1 MKSMYVPVE
10 SGYIF
15 CKTIGKGRP
24 LLLLHGSEE
33 NHEIFDKQVA
43 YFSSYY
49 QVIVLDSRGH
59 GRSDHGPDPLT
70 FKQMTQDIVAVL
82 NDLRLKS
89 VSVIG
94 FSDGGNLALY
104 LASHYPEKVSKMILI
119 GANFKA
125 EGLKLSAW
133 VQVKW
138 QYRYLNELGKVF
150 PASRRRKEVIDLM
163 LHQLDLKET
172 DLKKIQAPT
181 LIVAGEFDVIKLQH
195 TNEMHQLIANSQMV
209 IVPKANH
216 FLMVEEDEVF
226 NRLADRFLQKS
237 SIR

>member
-1 MKSMYVPVE
+1 MKSIYIPVE
-10 SGYIF
+10 AGYLF
-15 CKTIGKGRP
+15 CKTIGKGKP
-24 LLLLHGSEE
+24 LVLLHGSEE
-33 NHEIFDKQVA
+33 NHEIFEKQMA
-43 YFSSYY
+43 YFSSHY

-59 GRSDHGPDPLT
+59 GRSDHGTGPLT
-70 FKQMTQDIVAVL
+70 FKQMTQDIVEVL
-82 NDLRLKS
+82 NYLKIKS

-104 LASHYPEKVSKMILI
+104 LASHYPEKIDKMILI

-125 EGLKLSAW
+125 DGLKLSAW
-133 VQVKW
+133 LQVKW
-138 QYRYLNELGKVF
+138 QYSYLNGLGKIF

-181 LIVAGEFDVIKLQH
+181 LIVAGEFDVIKRQH
-195 TNEMHQLIANSQMV
+195 TNEVHRLIATSQLV
-209 IVPKANH
+209 IVPKATH
-216 FLMVEEDEVF
+216 FLMVEEYELF
-226 NRLADRFLQKS
+226 NQLADQFLQEP